1 MSSSLARPHTMD
13 TFVGEDGIAVC
24 RGPNHLRFPVVQAV
38 LEISDNII
46 PKAST
51 EHAEAFA

>member
-13 TFVGEDGIAVC
+13 TIVGEDGIAVC